1 MQATNLKRLS
11 CKRPVAA
18 IRTAITRSECLSAT
32 YHSFSLSSGTSKTQ
46 IPGCGRDRRF
56 NTVFA
61 IYFSSTRNAT
71 TQISRSSSNAV
82 ASMMN
87 EDERYKKSLI
97 EESENYQQ
105 FINLVQEQAMEI
117 NSSPVVSDGNM
128 EQILK
133 SSKMQ
138 DIQSE
143 GPNIADLLKNFDAN
157 NAPSKDDLHALQ
169 LWYECESY
177 RDTLLEKEAEIQSA
191 RERNDYASLG
201 NVKRHL
207 LEWYTPLKEAIEAE
221 QLSYLKR
228 DGKREGRN
236 NYGPFLLT
244 LKADKMAVILAHEG
258 IGAILREG
266 GGYYGFDSSFSNKRG
281 GGMKLIR
288 LAARVADAIEAEVS
302 LERVLAK
309 IAKDRLEKKKVVS
322 NSNSI
327 TPEKVMEEK
336 ADMPIPDASK
346 AIKKIGNPYSESA
359 LDSFLPDLS
368 KKSKSRRLQQIIAK
382 ARNILDNDYE
392 WPNNLKIQL
401 GCALIQILVEHSKL
415 ITNDEFRGQP
425 ALKHEVVVR
434 KGKGLQGFVSV
445 HRRLFEMAV
454 EENPGSINPFTTRY
468 QPMIVP
474 PDNYES
480 PKKGGYK
487 ALEVGVMR
495 LAGSEEQ
502 RVSFYQHFVT

>member
-1 MQATNLKRLS
+1 MGVRNDFERMQATNLKRLS

-18 IRTAITRSECLSAT
+18 IRSVITSSECLSAT
-32 YHSFSLSSGTSKTQ
+32 YHSFSFSSGISTRQ
-46 IPGCGRDRRF
+46 ILGCGRDRRF
-56 NTVFA
+56 NAVFA
-61 IYFSSTRNAT
+61 NYYSSTRNAT
-71 TQISRSSSNAV
+71 TQTSRSSSNAV

-97 EESENYQQ
+97 DESENYQQ

-117 NSSPVVSDGNM
+117 NSSPVLSDVNM
-128 EQILK
+128 EKDLK

-143 GPNIADLLKNFDAN
+143 RPNIADLLNNFDAN
-157 NAPSKDDLHALQ
+157 NPPSKDDLHALQ

-201 NVKRHL
+201 IVKRHL

-258 IGAILREG
+258 IGTILREG
-266 GGYYGFDSSFSNKRG
+266 GGYYGFDSSSSNKRG
-281 GGMKLIR
+281 GGIKLIR
-288 LAARVADAIEAEVS
+288 LAAKVADAIEAEVS

-309 IAKDRLEKKKVVS
+309 IAKDKLEKKKVIS

-327 TPEKVMEEK
+327 TSKKVIEEK
-336 ADMPIPDASK
+336 ADMPTPDASK
-346 AIKKIGNPYSESA
+346 ALKKIGNPYSESA
-359 LDSFLPDLS
+359 LDSFLPDLG
-368 KKSKSRRLQQIIAK
+368 KKSKSRRLKQIMVK
-382 ARNILDNDYE
+382 ARSILENDYE
-392 WPNNLKIQL
+392 WPNNCKFNVFRF
-401 GCALIQILVEHSKL
+401 LVEVCH
-415 ITNDEFRGQP
+415 
-425 ALKHEVVVR
+425 
-434 KGKGLQGFVSV
+434 
-445 HRRLFEMAV
+445 
-454 EENPGSINPFTTRY
+454 
-468 QPMIVP
+468 
-474 PDNYES
+474 
-480 PKKGGYK
+480 
-487 ALEVGVMR
+487 
-495 LAGSEEQ
+495 
-502 RVSFYQHFVT
+502 